1 MTTSPA
7 FWPILLCVVL
17 VVAFLR
23 SRRSHATPQVSQRVS
38 REELET
44 CARVARRFFA
54 EGGR

>member
-1 MTTSPA
+1 MTETLVTVSCLVLLA
-7 FWPILLCVVL
+7 AWIL
-17 VVAFLR
+17 
-23 SRRSHATPQVSQRVS
+23 SQPRRSQSTPQVRQRVS